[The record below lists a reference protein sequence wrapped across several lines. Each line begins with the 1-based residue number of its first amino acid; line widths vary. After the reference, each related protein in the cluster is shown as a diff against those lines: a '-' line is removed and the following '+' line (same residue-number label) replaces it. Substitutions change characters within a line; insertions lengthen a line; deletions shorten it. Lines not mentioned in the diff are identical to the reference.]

1 MEQLRRHCSAEIS
14 ALEESV
20 GSQQQLVAALRHTYP
35 EQVHTHTHLHL
46 HAVHLVSLSVNYL
59 NNLNVCLSCFKSTG
73 CIKQDL

>member
-35 EQVHTHTHLHL
+35 EQVHTHTHTPTPTRS
-46 HAVHLVSLSVNYL
+46 ASSF
-59 NNLNVCLSCFKSTG
+59 SER
-73 CIKQDL
+73 